1 MYLKQLELQGFKSFA
16 DKIVINFEEGI
27 TAIVGPNGC
36 GKSNIVD
43 AIRWV
48 LCETNPRKI
57 RGIKGSDVIFH
68 GSATRP
74 AVGFAQVSLLLD
86 NSSNWLNLNSAEVL
100 ITRKLYA
107 DGESGYF
114 INREPVRMK
123 DIKELFMNTGVM
135 TNSYT
140 TIELA
145 EVNAILESSPQ
156 QIRIFFDEAAGVT
169 KFRVH
174 REETIRR
181 IERTQADLNR
191 IEDVKRELEGEIKVL
206 ESQARKAKRYEKLK
220 QDLNQAIL
228 NNLLCDWLEYQKKD
242 EVFRKS
248 LERLNTSLTEA
259 QTSYTLKASE
269 LEKMKMEMDA
279 CEEAI
284 STTQKKNTEIYSQK
298 KVLEEKT
305 SFIKNRLSTLP
316 QEIENLQ
323 QKLKENE
330 EIYIHKK
337 QKLEELLSQKDE
349 IEKSF
354 AQVRDLSE
362 IESSKLLEKLE
373 GAKKKL
379 FSTVSEIATLKNR
392 ILSLDEM
399 RSRIN
404 FQIQKNLKQ
413 KEEEKKEKKEIQN
426 QVNEIQKSI
435 SEAKTTLENLQNS
448 KKDLFERISSIKE
461 EIENSK
467 NKFQKLRI
475 EVGKLEKEREIFEKS
490 KSRWKEFVLQMSKE
504 EGFICD
510 LESEVEFISEEGKA
524 LSSFLRQF
532 GGVLFFKNTSS
543 VEKLKEKEN
552 IPPVLIVCAESLD
565 KLQTSQEDSLHF
577 RTQNS
582 LVKKFLNF
590 IFSIKD
596 ERNQFFIKKD
606 RTIKLPFGIYI
617 SQIFKGGS
625 KDISKE
631 IEEVLSR
638 IKQTEDEIKNKKSA
652 LQDEERK
659 LQGLIDEISEKER
672 LIFEK
677 ESYIKQLKNEL
688 QNLNSRVDI
697 LEKEKEDFE
706 KNIKKIEEE
715 KQEISKK
722 ISELEVKRNEYV
734 NELALLEKTQ
744 ATQEEARK
752 LLTDAEIEARKQRF
766 EKFQVEWKQ
775 VQDDIKRIEEENA
788 KMEGDLRAFEDEYN
802 LLKKRKE
809 EIETELSSIA
819 EELEKI
825 QSEESTHREKLARMR
840 EVLKELESET
850 SGLNAQVFNIKKEI
864 SIAENE
870 RRHISEI
877 LEGLSRRI
885 FEEYNLKVADALKE
899 IPNPI
904 RTPDEEV
911 GKLKARVEALGT
923 VNLLAPE
930 DYQRLTERHEF
941 MRKHSDDLKKAI
953 EDMQKII
960 NEANRQIRKNF
971 LETFEKAQE
980 NFKNVFATFFEG
992 GKAEIRLTN
1001 PDNLIETG
1009 VEVHAAPPGKR
1020 INSNTQLSSGERA
1033 LTAIALL
1040 FSLFQIK
1047 PSPFCIL
1054 DEVDAP
1060 LDEANVVRFN
1070 KLLREFSKNTQFVVI
1085 THNKRTMEMA
1095 DVMYGITMEEFGV
1108 SKLISVDYRKVL
1120 E

>member
-1 MYLKQLELQGFKSFA
+1 MYLKQLELQGFKSFV
-16 DKIVINFEEGI
+16 DRTVINFEGGV

-57 RGIKGSDVIFH
+57 RGIKGTDVIFH

-107 DGESGYF
+107 NGESGYF

-145 EVNAILESSPQ
+145 EVNAILKSSPE
-156 QIRIFFDEAAGVT
+156 QIRVFFDEAAGVT

-174 REETIRR
+174 RDETIRR

-206 ESQARKAKRYEKLK
+206 EAQARKAKRYEKLK

-242 EVFRKS
+242 EVFKKS
-248 LERLNTSLTEA
+248 LEKLNDSLA
-259 QTSYTLKASE
+259 QAQASYTLKASE
-269 LEKMKMEMDA
+269 LEKKKMEMDA
-279 CEEAI
+279 CEEEI
-284 STTQKKNTEIYSQK
+284 SSIQKKNTEIYSQK
-298 KVLEEKT
+298 KVLEEKL

-316 QEIENLQ
+316 QEIENVQ
-323 QKLKENE
+323 RKLKENE
-330 EIYIHKK
+330 GIYIQKK
-337 QKLEELLSQKDE
+337 HRYEELLNQKDE
-349 IEKSF
+349 IEKSY
-354 AQVRDLSE
+354 AQVKALSE

-373 GAKKKL
+373 EAKKKL

-404 FQIQKNLKQ
+404 FQIQKNLNQ
-413 KEEEKKEKKEIQN
+413 KEEAEKEQKEIQN
-426 QVNEIQKSI
+426 KVDETQKSTE
-435 SEAKTTLENLQNS
+435 EAKTTLENLQNS
-448 KKDLFERISSIKE
+448 RKELSAKISSIKE
-461 EIENSK
+461 EIESLE
-467 NKFQKLRI
+467 NKFQKLKV
-475 EVGKLEKEREIFEKS
+475 ELGKLEREKEIFEKS
-490 KSRWKEFVLQMSKE
+490 KSGWEEFVQQISKE

-510 LESEVEFISEEGKA
+510 LESEVEFTSEEGKS
-524 LSSFLRQF
+524 LSWFLQQL
-532 GGVLFFKNTSS
+532 GGVVFFKDASS

-565 KLQTSQEDSLHF
+565 KLQASQEDSPHF
-577 RTQNS
+577 RTQNT

-596 ERNQFFIKKD
+596 EESQFFIKKD
-606 RTIKLPFGIYI
+606 RTVKLPFGIYV
-617 SQIFKGGS
+617 SQLFKGGP

-631 IEEVLSR
+631 IEEVLAQ
-638 IKQTEDEIKNKKSA
+638 IKQTEEEIKNKKSA
-652 LQDEERK
+652 FQDEGRK
-659 LQGLIDEISEKER
+659 LQSLMDEISAKER

-677 ESYIKQLKNEL
+677 ESHIRQLKNEKE
-688 QNLNSRVDI
+688 NLNSRIKV

-706 KNIKKIEEE
+706 KNISEIEDE

-722 ISELEVKRNEYV
+722 ISELEAKRNEYV

-788 KMEGDLRAFEDEYN
+788 KMEGDLRAFKEEKD
-802 LLKKRKE
+802 LLKNREE
-809 EIETELSSIA
+809 EIQNKLSSIT
-819 EELEKI
+819 EELEKM
-825 QSEESTHREKLARMR
+825 QSEENVLREKLAQMR
-840 EVLKELESET
+840 ENLKELESET
-850 SGLNAQVFNIKKEI
+850 SKLNAQVFNIKNGI
-864 SIAENE
+864 SVSENE
-870 RRHISEI
+870 KKHISEI
-877 LEGLSRRI
+877 MEGVSRRI
-885 FEEYNLKVADALKE
+885 FEEYNLNVSDALKE
-899 IPNPI
+899 IPEPI

-911 GKLKARVEALGT
+911 GKLKAKVEVLGT

-941 MRKHSDDLKKAI
+941 MQKHSDDLKKAI

-980 NFKNVFATFFEG
+980 NFRAVFTAFFEG
-992 GKAEIRLTN
+992 GKAELRLTN

-1009 VEVHAAPPGKR
+1009 VEVHAVPPGKMVKS
-1020 INSNTQLSSGERA
+1020 NSQLSSGESA

-1047 PSPFCIL
+1047 PAPFCIL

-1070 KLLREFSKNTQFVVI
+1070 KLLREFSKTTQFITI

-1095 DVMYGITMEEFGV
+1095 DVMYGVTMEEFGV